1 LKISK
6 QAFYQMLKRKQEQMA
21 CEFEVIEEVK
31 KLRKDHPTMGMRD
44 MYRTINPERL
54 GRDKFCALCRSY
66 NLQSRRYKN
75 FYRTTDSSGVIRF
88 DNLTTDY
95 VCNDIN
101 QVWVSDITYYQTLGK
116 FYYITFIM
124 DAYSRNILGY
134 SLSSD
139 LKMVNTTEPAL
150 QMALN
155 VRKGFEWKELIFH
168 SDGGGQY
175 YATDFIKLLRDNNIV
190 SSMCEY
196 AWENGKAERINGVIK
211 NNYLRHFD
219 QRTLN
224 ELRVSLD
231 RAVYLYNNE
240 KPHSALNYLSPVEF
254 EMSYISLEQQTKPK
268 MTKSL

>member
-1 LKISK
+1 MQK
-6 QAFYQMLKRKQEQMA
+6 AHED
-21 CEFEVIEEVK
+21 EVIKEVVE
-31 KLRKDHPTMGMRD
+31 LRKDHPTMGMRD
-44 MYRTINPERL
+44 MYRLIRPEQI
-54 GRDKFCALCRSY
+54 GRDKFCALCRLY

-75 FYRTTDSSGVIRF
+75 YYRTTDSSGVIRF
-88 DNLTTDY
+88 ENLTTDF

-101 QVWVSDITYYQTLGK
+101 QVWVSDITYYQALGR

-150 QMALN
+150 LMALN
-155 VRKGFEWKELIFH
+155 TRKGFNWNELIFH

-175 YATDFIKLLRDNNIV
+175 YATHFIELLRDYNII
-190 SSMCEY
+190 SSMCEF
-196 AWENGKAERINGVIK
+196 AWENGQAERINGVIK
-211 NNYLRHFD
+211 NNYLRHFE
-219 QRTLN
+219 QRTLS

-240 KPHSALNYLSPVEF
+240 KPHSALNYISPVEF
-254 EMSYISLEQQTKPK
+254 EMSYLSLNKQTKPK

>member
-1 LKISK
+1 MTYED
-6 QAFYQMLKRKQEQMA
+6 A
-21 CEFEVIEEVK
+21 VIEEVI
-31 KLRKDHPTMGMRD
+31 KLREDHPTMGMRD
-44 MYRTINPERL
+44 MYRKLNPEQI
-54 GRDKFCALCRSY
+54 GRDKFCALCRIN
-66 NLQSRRYKN
+66 NLQSRRFKN
-75 FYRTTDSSGVIRF
+75 YYRTTDSSGVIRF
-88 DNLTTDY
+88 ENLTTDF

-101 QVWVSDITYYQTLGK
+101 QVRVSDITYYQTLGK

-124 DAYSRNILGY
+124 DAYSRNIIGY

-150 QMALN
+150 LMALN
-155 VRKGFEWKELIFH
+155 ARKEFEWEELIFH

-175 YATDFIKLLRDNNIV
+175 YATDFVKRLRENNIV
-190 SSMCEY
+190 SSMCDY
-196 AWENGKAERINGVIK
+196 AWENGQAERVNGIIK

-219 QRTLN
+219 QRTLS

-231 RAVYLYNNE
+231 KAVYLYNNE

-254 EMSYISLEQQTKPK
+254 EMSYISLKQQTKPK